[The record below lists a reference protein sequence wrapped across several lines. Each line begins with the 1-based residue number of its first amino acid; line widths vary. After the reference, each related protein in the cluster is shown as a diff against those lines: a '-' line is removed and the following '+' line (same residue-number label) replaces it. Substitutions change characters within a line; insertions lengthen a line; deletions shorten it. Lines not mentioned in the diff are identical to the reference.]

1 LSLSRRDCDD
11 GGGEET
17 TSLSLPLPSNPPEEG
32 SFIIE
37 FLDITV
43 FCVSLFFFFSHFC
56 GEWKEW
62 LWLWGDGI
70 VAVGGVGRRL
80 GIVLWAL

>member
-17 TSLSLPLPSNPPEEG
+17 TSLSLPLPSNPAEEG

-37 FLDITV
+37 FLAQIT
-43 FCVSLFFFFSHFC
+43 LFC